1 MESALINNNKGETP
15 MPRLRTHLSL
25 APYLLV
31 VALVFFCTSTLL
43 AQPVAKPPKT
53 VTWTLTQGTVVDFGQ
68 TTTAPDGSTL
78 VTGYTVQAT
87 AQSQGKARV
96 RTGKFTIKCTI
107 QEKAGQYQLRGAWDI
122 TREGSPKTTHHTP
135 HSIKGT
141 LGADLSFNP
150 AANGTGDINGI
161 VGVSAKRRHAG
172 KEVKAQ
178 GTFSGNQNFEGTLT
192 ITRGK

>member
-1 MESALINNNKGETP
+1 

-53 VTWTLTQGTVVDFGQ
+53 VTWSLTQGAVV
-68 TTTAPDGSTL
+68 PGSTIQTPEG
-78 VTGYTVQAT
+78 VITGYTVQAT
-87 AQSQGKARV
+87 AQSQGKSRV
-96 RTGKFTIKCTI
+96 RAGKFTIKCTI
-107 QEKAGQYQLRGAWDI
+107 QENAGQYQLRGAWDI
-122 TREGSPKTTHHTP
+122 TREGSPKTAHHTP

-150 AANGTGDINGI
+150 AAGDTGNINGN
-161 VGVSAKRRHAG
+161 VLVSAKRRHAG

-178 GTFSGNQNFEGTLT
+178 GTFSVNQNFEGTLT